1 MIMNQIKIYILF
13 FVTVTFFVACIN
25 KERQDQKQATLE
37 MMARTDSKS
46 EVVKEASDISLESL
60 IKPTNEYANSRGAV
74 TVLEQRYDEIQVP
87 ALGTVQYDNR
97 QIGTVSSRVEGRI
110 EKMYV
115 RYRYQYIN
123 KGDKILDIYSPE
135 LLTSQQNYLF
145 VLQNDKGNIPLL
157 SAARQRLLLLGM
169 TAQQLNQITSSGKPL
184 FSVSVY
190 SNYAGY
196 VNEMQISQKGMN
208 ASASGQVTQPM
219 QEIQTT
225 PELSLKEGMYLQK
238 GQPVVTVINA
248 NRALIIL
255 NINPDQQALVQP
267 GNAVKIT
274 PETAPDKLFAGKID
288 YIDPFFRPESKTLT
302 ARIYFNNSSLKLPI
316 GSQVT
321 AFIFTKGLKGSWL
334 PSSAV
339 LTLGLNKIVFKK
351 EGDGFRAVPVTTG
364 INNNDKIQITKGLFT
379 TDTVA
384 VNAQYLV
391 DKESTIKTKLP

>member
-1 MIMNQIKIYILF
+1 
-13 FVTVTFFVACIN
+13 
-25 KERQDQKQATLE
+25 
-37 MMARTDSKS
+37 
-46 EVVKEASDISLESL
+46 
-60 IKPTNEYANSRGAV
+60 
-74 TVLEQRYDEIQVP
+74 
-87 ALGTVQYDNR
+87 
-97 QIGTVSSRVEGRI
+97 
-110 EKMYV
+110 MYV
-115 RYRYQYIN
+115 
-123 KGDKILDIYSPE
+123 
-135 LLTSQQNYLF
+135 
-145 VLQNDKGNIPLL
+145 
-157 SAARQRLLLLGM
+157 
-169 TAQQLNQITSSGKPL
+169 
-184 FSVSVY
+184 
-190 SNYAGY
+190 
-196 VNEMQISQKGMN
+196 
-208 ASASGQVTQPM
+208 
-219 QEIQTT
+219 
-225 PELSLKEGMYLQK
+225 QK
-238 GQPVVTVINA
+238 GQPLVTVINA